1 MMASVLLIFPKLSKA
16 QSSVNMN
23 STIRVLTFN
32 ILHGATTKGDF
43 NLDVIA
49 DVIKRTNPDL
59 VALQEV
65 DFKTNR
71 AKKYDLVTE
80 LAIRTQMIPLFG
92 RTMFYDGGEYGEGIL
107 SKSTFIKSRLV
118 KLPHLDNYE
127 PRTALEITTIIG
139 SNDTISFIGTH
150 LDHVEGDTNRI
161 MQAKEINRA
170 FSSNKYPNILA
181 GDLNDIQSSNTINIL
196 ETFWTSAYNKNNYE
210 YTFPSNKP
218 NEKIDYI
225 MFMPKDSWSVLE
237 TKAIKDTVA
246 SDHCAYFVILGLNK

>member
-1 MMASVLLIFPKLSKA
+1 
-16 QSSVNMN
+16 
-23 STIRVLTFN
+23 
-32 ILHGATTKGDF
+32 
-43 NLDVIA
+43 
-49 DVIKRTNPDL
+49 
-59 VALQEV
+59 
-65 DFKTNR
+65 
-71 AKKYDLVTE
+71 
-80 LAIRTQMIPLFG
+80 MIPLFG

-170 FSSNKYPNILA
+170 FSSNKYPTILA

>member
-80 LAIRTQMIPLFG
+80 LAIRT
-92 RTMFYDGGEYGEGIL
+92 
-107 SKSTFIKSRLV
+107 
-118 KLPHLDNYE
+118 
-127 PRTALEITTIIG
+127 
-139 SNDTISFIGTH
+139 
-150 LDHVEGDTNRI
+150 
-161 MQAKEINRA
+161 
-170 FSSNKYPNILA
+170 
-181 GDLNDIQSSNTINIL
+181 
-196 ETFWTSAYNKNNYE
+196 
-210 YTFPSNKP
+210 
-218 NEKIDYI
+218 
-225 MFMPKDSWSVLE
+225 
-237 TKAIKDTVA
+237 
-246 SDHCAYFVILGLNK
+246 